1 MAQWIIKKKIQSIA
15 KHDYVSS
22 IQLTF
27 RVFNNCWIFPDT
39 FPCAYTTTYMQLQ
52 HTGYILDILKQQSI
66 KYYLYN
72 NNQLI
77 IP

>member
-1 MAQWIIKKKIQSIA
+1 
-15 KHDYVSS
+15 
-22 IQLTF
+22 
-27 RVFNNCWIFPDT
+27 
-39 FPCAYTTTYMQLQ
+39 MQLQ